1 MHSHVVDVA
10 WNTGLMV
17 ALATTI
23 GLLATALFR
32 IDAKIEGLGTR
43 LDGKIEGL
51 GARLDTKIDG
61 LGAHL
66 DAKIDSKVD
75 SLGARMDARFDRV
88 EDRLSRVELR
98 LEQHLHTPH

>member
-1 MHSHVVDVA
+1 MDVV

-32 IDAKIEGLGTR
+32 IDS
-43 LDGKIEGL
+43 
-51 GARLDTKIDG
+51 KIDA
-61 LGAHL
+61 LGVRL
-66 DAKIDSKVD
+66 DAKIDRIDGKVD
-75 SLGARMDARFDRV
+75 SLGTRMDARFDRV

>member
-1 MHSHVVDVA
+1 MQVDAAGAPRHSHLVEVV

-32 IDAKIEGLGTR
+32 ID
-43 LDGKIEGL
+43 GKIDAL
-51 GARLDTKIDG
+51 GAR
-61 LGAHL
+61 L

-75 SLGARMDARFDRV
+75 ALSARMDVRFDRV
-88 EDRLSRVELR
+88 DDRLSRVELR
-98 LEQHLHTPH
+98 LEQHLQTPH

>member
-1 MHSHVVDVA
+1 MDVV

-32 IDAKIEGLGTR
+32 IDSKI
-43 LDGKIEGL
+43 DAL
-51 GARLDTKIDG
+51 GARLDSKIDG
-61 LGAHL
+61 LGDRL
-66 DAKIDSKVD
+66 
-75 SLGARMDARFDRV
+75 DARFDRV
-88 EDRLSRVELR
+88 EDRLGRVELR

>member
-1 MHSHVVDVA
+1 MILLGGWRSPAMRVDSDDRPMHSDVVDVV

-32 IDAKIEGLGTR
+32 IDAKIDGLGTR
-43 LDGKIEGL
+43 LE
-51 GARLDTKIDG
+51 
-61 LGAHL
+61 
-66 DAKIDSKVD
+66 
-75 SLGARMDARFDRV
+75 RV

-98 LEQHLHTPH
+98 LEQHLHLHSPH